1 MKVATAASAADEP
14 IANMTSTRVSWSIAH
29 LQTPQKTKPRRRKGE
44 RWGLSRLFRQGGTNS
59 RYLLPAWDILSKPF
73 MFCCN
78 LPNSAHCVFSL
89 PNCTISAQVFDTRLA
104 EDSQARGRWMTSD
117 ALYPITDACP
127 ALKTCRFRSL
137 NRHVPPGGIAKG
149 LEFAFVHRQ
158 RRRVARKLLRQS
170 RNIPISCYRPRKTS
184 AGLRAASAA
193 PMPRTVVGA
202 AHPLSESGMMAPAA
216 LGLSPGAT
224 KRGVGFSLTFTGA
237 AHHHH

>member
-1 MKVATAASAADEP
+1 MKGKIGGAIFFARFLARRDEEKSTA
-14 IANMTSTRVSWSIAH
+14 RFFAH
-29 LQTPQKTKPRRRKGE
+29 FLR
-44 RWGLSRLFRQGGTNS
+44 FR
-59 RYLLPAWDILSKPF
+59 D
-73 MFCCN
+73 
-78 LPNSAHCVFSL
+78 
-89 PNCTISAQVFDTRLA
+89 
-104 EDSQARGRWMTSD
+104 
-117 ALYPITDACP
+117 PITDACP

-202 AHPLSESGMMAPAA
+202 AHPPAN
-216 LGLSPGAT
+216 P
-224 KRGVGFSLTFTGA
+224 V
-237 AHHHH
+237 